1 MKVLIADFEIAK
13 YGGIIEHV
21 TAKVKALKALGHEV
35 DIAQLTAASTTQK
48 FYDKKIADF
57 KSGKF

>member
-1 MKVLIADFEIAK
+1 MKILIADFEISK

-21 TAKVKALKALGHEV
+21 TAKVKALKALGCKV

-48 FYDKKIADF
+48 FYDKKIQEIKD
-57 KSGKF
+57 GT

>member
-1 MKVLIADFEIAK
+1 MKILIADFEIAK

-35 DIAQLTAASTTQK
+35 DLAQLSPGSTTQK
-48 FYDKKIADF
+48 FYDKKE
-57 KSGKF
+57 KTTRNL